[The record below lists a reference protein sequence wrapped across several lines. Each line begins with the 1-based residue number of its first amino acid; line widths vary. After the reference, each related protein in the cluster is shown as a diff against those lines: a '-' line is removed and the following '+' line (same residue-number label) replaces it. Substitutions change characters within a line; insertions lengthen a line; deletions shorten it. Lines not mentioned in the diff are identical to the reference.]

1 MGVLSN
7 IEITP
12 TVLYQFAVV
21 QCPRFE
27 VVKWNNNSFYPIK
40 ADGEHLSLMDN
51 PREIHSEHC
60 YFLFPT
66 EIKSCNNNN
75 DNDHDND
82 DNDNNTVSND
92 EAISKLK
99 KIAKHI
105 SFYRLFTKLS

>member
-1 MGVLSN
+1 
-7 IEITP
+7 
-12 TVLYQFAVV
+12 
-21 QCPRFE
+21 
-27 VVKWNNNSFYPIK
+27 
-40 ADGEHLSLMDN
+40 MDN

-60 YFLFPT
+60 YYFLFPT

-75 DNDHDND
+75 DNDDDDD
-82 DNDNNTVSND
+82 DNDNNTVVSND

>member
-1 MGVLSN
+1 M
-7 IEITP
+7 
-12 TVLYQFAVV
+12 Y
-21 QCPRFE
+21 
-27 VVKWNNNSFYPIK
+27 
-40 ADGEHLSLMDN
+40 N

-99 KIAKHI
+99 KIAKHT